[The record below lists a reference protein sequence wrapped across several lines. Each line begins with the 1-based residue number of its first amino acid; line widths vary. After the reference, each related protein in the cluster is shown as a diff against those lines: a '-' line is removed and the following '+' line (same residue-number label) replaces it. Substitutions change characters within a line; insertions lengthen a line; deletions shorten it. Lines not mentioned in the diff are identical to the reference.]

1 MDCFYTL
8 SVTFAQDG
16 DAETGTSWLQT
27 VQSGG
32 LIGYIIIGL
41 SIVAL
46 ALIIVHLV
54 QIRRAAL
61 LPPEQVDTL
70 DAMLSQGD
78 VSAALQYCLDPERDS
93 YLTRIMAA
101 GLTRFQ
107 KSAFGAFEIKNALEE
122 AGEEQTARLYRSTDG
137 LGVIGA
143 VAPLLGLLGTV
154 VGMVGAFESVSKS
167 SGSNH
172 EQLASNI
179 SVALVTTL
187 LGLILAIPC
196 VALFTFFR
204 NRIDSLG
211 SEAAQEIERL
221 TLHLE
226 SAGLGGAPGAPGTA
240 KPGTPMPA
248 GAAMRKPGANV
259 PNTSPGNRPTAPV
272 PARSEGG
279 GS

>member
-1 MDCFYTL
+1 MDWTNALTL
-8 SVTFAQDG
+8 ILAQDA
-16 DAETGTSWLQT
+16 DAEAGTSWLQT

-32 LIGYIIIGL
+32 VIGYIIIGL

-46 ALIIVHLV
+46 ALIIVHIV

-61 LPPEQVDTL
+61 LPPGQLDTL
-70 DAMLSQGD
+70 DAMLAQGD
-78 VSAALQYCLDPERDS
+78 VSAALQFCLDPEHDS

-143 VAPLLGLLGTV
+143 IAPLLGLLGTV
-154 VGMVGAFESVSKS
+154 FGMVGAFESVSKS

-172 EQLASNI
+172 EELARNI
-179 SVALVTTL
+179 SLALVTTL

-204 NRIDSLG
+204 NRIDALG

-226 SAGLGGAPGAPGTA
+226 SAGIGGPMPGGAPMPSQ
-240 KPGTPMPA
+240 PA
-248 GAAMRKPGANV
+248 GVRKAPAGGNISAAA
-259 PNTSPGNRPTAPV
+259 RPPAPV
-272 PARSEGG
+272 AARSEGA